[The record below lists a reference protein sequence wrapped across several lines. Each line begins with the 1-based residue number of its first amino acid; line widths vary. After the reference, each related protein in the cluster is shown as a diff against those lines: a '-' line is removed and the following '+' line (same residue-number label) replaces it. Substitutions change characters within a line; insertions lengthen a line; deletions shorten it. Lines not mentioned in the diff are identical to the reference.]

1 MQKGKAVLKLKYLY
15 ENYELARLALSNW
28 RHDGEG
34 LDELLA
40 RFRISNNAVYPF
52 RRDGRMCFLRLTP
65 AGERLE
71 RNVLGELGFV
81 EYLGERGYPALR
93 YIPAVTGEKVL
104 KLSTPWGGYYAA
116 AFEDVG
122 GVPLEE
128 TRLSANVL
136 QAYGRALGRLHSLSE
151 EYRPK
156 VRKWSHSDLLDWTGR
171 VLRQYHAPREIL
183 AAAEAMRGEL
193 AELSQE
199 TGSYGLIHYDF
210 EYDNV
215 FYDRDGDICRVIDFD
230 DGMYHWF
237 AMDVEQALMS
247 LEDGQDELGLA
258 GKRLREAE
266 AAFLSGYRE
275 QHPYTREMEASRP
288 IMRRFG
294 TLHSYAK
301 LIRSVAEKQEDEPE
315 WMLQL
320 RAKLDAAIKRKAGE
334 ITKNMT

>member
-1 MQKGKAVLKLKYLY
+1 MQKGNAVLKLKYLY
-15 ENYELARLALSNW
+15 ENYDLARLALSSW
-28 RHDGEG
+28 RHDEEG
-34 LDELLA
+34 LDGMLA

-52 RRDGRMCFLRLTP
+52 RRDGGLCFLRLTP

-71 RNVLGELGFV
+71 RNVLGELEFV
-81 EYLGERGYPALR
+81 EYLHDRAYPALR
-93 YIPAVTGEKVL
+93 HIPALTGEKVL
-104 KLSTPWGGYYAA
+104 RLPTPWGDYYAA

-122 GVPLEE
+122 GVPLED
-128 TRLSANVL
+128 TGLRDNVL
-136 QAYGRALGRLHSLSE
+136 RAYGRALGQLHSLSE

-156 VRKWSHSDLLDWTGR
+156 IRKWSHSDALDWTDR
-171 VLRQYHAPREIL
+171 VLIQYHAPREIL
-183 AAAEAMRGEL
+183 AAAEALRGEL

-215 FYDRDGDICRVIDFD
+215 FYDPAEDICLVIDFD

-247 LEDGQDELGLA
+247 LEEDRDELGLA
-258 GKRLREAE
+258 GERLREAE
-266 AAFLSGYRE
+266 AVFLDGYRE
-275 QHPYTREMEASRP
+275 QHPYTKEMEDARP
-288 IMRRFG
+288 VLRRFG
-294 TLHSYAK
+294 ALHSYAK
-301 LIRSVAEKQEDEPE
+301 LIRSVAEKQENEPD

-334 ITKNMT
+334 ITKT